1 MTRPLLLASTSRYRR
16 ELLSRLDVEFSTAA
30 PTFDEDAHRD
40 RFDTSTDEAFALEMA
55 RGKADSL
62 VAAHPDHVILAAD
75 QIAVI
80 RPGRRV
86 GGGPPRELLFKPGTE
101 DAAVEQ
107 LMRLCGRTHHLTTG
121 VVLLDARTGEHR
133 TAVDRQV
140 LTMRAF
146 PRAEAEAY
154 VRKYRP
160 LDCVGAFRIEDAGI
174 RLFERIDGHDF
185 TGIIGLPLLAVAR
198 LLREHGLL

>member
-16 ELLSRLDVEFSTAA
+16 ELLERLDVKFETAA
-30 PTFDEDAHRD
+30 PTFDEDAHRG
-40 RFDTSTDEAFALEMA
+40 RFDALTDEGFALEMA
-55 RGKADSL
+55 QGKAESL
-62 VAAHPDHVILAAD
+62 VDAHPEHVILAAD

-80 RPGRRV
+80 P
-86 GGGPPRELLFKPGTE
+86 GPPRELLFKPGTE
-101 DAAVEQ
+101 DKAVDQ

-121 VVLLDARTGEHR
+121 VVLLDAETGERR
-133 TAVDRQV
+133 TTVDRQA

-146 PRAEAEAY
+146 PRSEAEAY

-160 LDCVGAFRIEDAGI
+160 LDCVGSFRIEDAGI
-174 RLFERIDGHDF
+174 RLFERIDGQDF

-198 LLREHGLL
+198 LLREHGIL